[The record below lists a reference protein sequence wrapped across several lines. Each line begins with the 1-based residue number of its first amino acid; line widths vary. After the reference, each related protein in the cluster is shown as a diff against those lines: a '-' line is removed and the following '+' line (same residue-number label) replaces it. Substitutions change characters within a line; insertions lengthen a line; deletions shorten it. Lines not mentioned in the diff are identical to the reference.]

1 MITNKNRFLIFF
13 TLTIGLF
20 LSGCKDKWEDHNI
33 IQDPVLADNLLSQI
47 KNNADLSKF
56 AEFLSKTGYDKII
69 ASSKTFTVWAPTN
82 KALQSLDQSI
92 VNDTSKL
99 KPFVANHI
107 SNQSYFTRMA
117 NPSLTI
123 RTLNGK
129 NILFT
134 KTKFEEANIVVPD
147 RYVGNGVLHTIDM
160 GILPKLNS
168 WEYLNNS
175 LASQQKTFLLSL
187 NYTFRDSS
195 RAEVIGI
202 DPKTGIPILKDGTG
216 YFARNYYLQ
225 KAADISNED
234 VRYTFVVLTDAAYS
248 SEKTKISKY
257 FSVNDPIATPAR
269 NAFVSDSLTNWNIV
283 KDLVFKGDYA
293 LAALPDT
300 LISTDST
307 RIHLDKG
314 AILQTINV
322 SNGVVYVMNRIDYK
336 MSRKI
341 RPVMIEGENYVSH
354 YGNYGTR
361 SIITRRNP
369 ITNVDFRE
377 LYFYNTG
384 IANYWIKY
392 QPTLNNLTYKVY
404 WVAVRDFNTTAV
416 APAVPV
422 MFSQRLAFGTTAL
435 MPAFPYKQ
443 IDILN
448 YSEVYLGDYTA
459 PGFGKTDTYLVGANS
474 TTNGANSLVL
484 DYIKMVPVLN

>member
-1 MITNKNRFLIFF
+1 MIANKNRYFIFLALF
-13 TLTIGLF
+13 IGIC
-20 LSGCKDKWEDHNI
+20 LSGCKDKWEDHNKL
-33 IQDPVLADNLLSQI
+33 QEAVLADNLLTQI
-47 KNNADLSKF
+47 QKNADLSKF
-56 AEFLSKTGYDKII
+56 AEFLTKTGYDKII
-69 ASSKTFTVWAPTN
+69 ASSRTFTVWAPTN

-107 SNQSYFTRMA
+107 STQSYFTSMA
-117 NPSLTI
+117 SPTLTI

-129 NILFT
+129 NIFFS

-160 GILPKLNS
+160 GIVPKLNS

-175 LASQQKTFLLSL
+175 PISLQKTFLQSL
-187 NYTFRDSS
+187 NYTYRDSS

-202 DPKTGIPILKDGTG
+202 DPKTGVPILRDGTG
-216 YFARNYYLQ
+216 FFSQNYFLQ
-225 KAADISNED
+225 RAANVSNED
-234 VRYTFVVLTDAAYS
+234 VRFTFVILTDAAYS
-248 SEKTKISKY
+248 AEKAKISKY
-257 FSVNDPIATPAR
+257 FTVTNPLATPAR
-269 NAFVSDSLTNWNIV
+269 NAFVSDSLTNWNVV
-283 KDLVFKGDYA
+283 KDLVFKGDYS

-300 LISTDST
+300 LTSTDST
-307 RIHLDKG
+307 KIHLDKS

-341 RPVMIEGENYVSH
+341 KPVIIEGENWVSY
-354 YGNYGTR
+354 YGNNGTR
-361 SIITRRNP
+361 SVITRRNP
-369 ITNVDFRE
+369 YTNVDFRE

-384 IANYWIKY
+384 VANYWVRY
-392 QPTLNNLTYKVY
+392 QPTLNNVTYKVY

-422 MFSQRLAFGTTAL
+422 MFSQRLAFGTTAVL
-435 MPAFPYKQ
+435 PAFPYKQ
-443 IDILN
+443 VDILN
-448 YSEVYLGDYTA
+448 YSEVYLGDYTVTS
-459 PGFGKTDTYLVGANS
+459 FGKLDTYLVGANS

-484 DYIKMVPVLN
+484 DYVKMVPVLN